1 MTTTNTPDM
10 PITTKKILASH
21 VIKLKLS
28 PLVSPL
34 FLGDVTITEV
44 ATMTGVTGV
53 IHPGTAA
60 SAGNASLQVSSQVYG
75 NLAAF
80 ISNNSSLVL
89 EIWYDDASLV
99 PSDIGVGSTQPFA
112 RVA

>member
-1 MTTTNTPDM
+1 MTTIPTPDM

-21 VIKLKLS
+21 VLKLKLS

-53 IHPGTAA
+53 INPGNATN
-60 SAGNASLQVSSQVYG
+60 AGNASLQVSSQVYAS
-75 NLAAF
+75 LAAF
-80 ISNNSSLVL
+80 ISSNSSLVL

-99 PSDIGVGSTQPFA
+99 PSDVGVGSTQPFA